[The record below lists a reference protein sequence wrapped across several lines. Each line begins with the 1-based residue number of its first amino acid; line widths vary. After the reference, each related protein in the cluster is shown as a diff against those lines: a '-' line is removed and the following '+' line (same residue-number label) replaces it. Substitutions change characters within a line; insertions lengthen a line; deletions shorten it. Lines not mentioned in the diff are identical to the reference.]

1 MVLVAAFSFLVY
13 SNALISLSPEA
24 QFGVTECC
32 GDCCLYIIPGEVT
45 VKTVQNSGEPYFQD
59 FLVVDV
65 SSTPGACFDGGILD
79 ITSKAAKESTNSY
92 VSLASGQLATLNFA
106 EHSNGYAFVSTKII
120 TASSP
125 LSDYDQLRFY
135 RGADMCGAVPIN
147 ISVEGTNN
155 EAFGFNPLHTEFLN
169 ASVGAASE
177 DSYSLAEESNVN
189 PMDVTGASTE
199 EFIYVEDLKNSV
211 ITTLDMNET
220 VFDKSS
226 FIIPKNSSDSVSFS
240 MTPSITE
247 ISLPTLFVSLNEF
260 QTNRGQ
266 IKIPIAAIV
275 YPEGLDGGGYVSKSV
290 PGIGVLGFALISM
303 ISLMIL
309 VFTGRNKKSAV

>member
-1 MVLVAAFSFLVY
+1 MFSFLIY

-32 GDCCLYIIPGEVT
+32 GDCCLYIIPGELT
-45 VKTVQNSGEPYFQD
+45 VKTVQPSGNPYFQD

-65 SSTPGACFDGGILD
+65 STVPGACNEGGVSLD
-79 ITSKAAKESTNSY
+79 ITSKAAKESTNQY
-92 VSLASGQLATLNFA
+92 VSLASGQPAILNFA

-125 LSDYDQLRFY
+125 LSAFDQLRFY
-135 RGADMCGAVPIN
+135 RGADMCGAVPVN

-169 ASVGAASE
+169 ASVGSASE

-199 EFIYVEDLKNSV
+199 EFIYIDDLKNSV

-220 VFDKSS
+220 VFNKSS
-226 FIIPKNSSDSVSFS
+226 FIIPKNSSDSVFFS
-240 MTPSITE
+240 MTPGTTE
-247 ISLPTLFVSLNEF
+247 ISLPSVFVSLNEF
-260 QTNRGQ
+260 QTDRGP
-266 IKIPIAAIV
+266 IKIPIAAMV
-275 YPEGLDGGGYVSKSV
+275 YPAGLDGGGYVSKSV
-290 PGIGVLGFALISM
+290 PGIGVLGFALVSM
-303 ISLMIL
+303 ISLIIL
-309 VFTGRNKKSAV
+309 VFARRNKKSAV